1 MEWQHVMD
9 ELHAQ
14 LYVNKKTNILDGKI
28 ITSDKA
34 FFEKT
39 LRFFQN
45 ALEHIRRKPSGGAG
59 VCVSAPLYLPA

>member
-1 MEWQHVMD
+1 MD
-9 ELHAQ
+9 ELHVQ
-14 LYVNKKTNILDGKI
+14 SRINKKTNVLDGMI

-34 FFEKT
+34 FLKNVT
-39 LRFFQN
+39 FFQN